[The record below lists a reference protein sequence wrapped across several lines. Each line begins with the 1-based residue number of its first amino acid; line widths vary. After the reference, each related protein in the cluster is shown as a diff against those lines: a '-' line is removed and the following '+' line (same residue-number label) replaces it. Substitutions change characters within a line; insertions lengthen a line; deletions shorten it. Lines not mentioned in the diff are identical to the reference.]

1 MLSRT
6 GRVES
11 RTSLSTAV
19 RIRSLEHHES
29 VEVGVSENVS
39 PFGVRV
45 IVKGSWTPNEPVK
58 VESPPGVFRSRAW
71 VVYCQPVPGGDF
83 AVGLKLLARQPRW
96 SQEGGM
102 PHSQ

>member
-11 RTSLSTAV
+11 RLPLSTAV
-19 RIRSLEHHES
+19 RISSLEHPES
-29 VEVGVSENVS
+29 VEVGISQNVS

-45 IVKGSWTPNEPVK
+45 IVKGSWMPSEPVK

-71 VVYCQPVPGGDF
+71 VVYSQPVPGGDF
-83 AVGLKLLARQPRW
+83 AVGLRPPTALATW
-96 SQEGGM
+96 GGI
-102 PHSQ
+102 